1 EPLHDACC
9 HVLIF
14 PNNKKGIAPCG
25 RRSRRRV
32 MNREEVREARKLSR
46 TAATQLENR
55 DGTILPI
62 RGDGKHY
69 LAAEGFQA
77 A

>member
-1 EPLHDACC
+1 
-9 HVLIF
+9 
-14 PNNKKGIAPCG
+14 
-25 RRSRRRV
+25 